1 MLPEDYEE
9 KTVSWE
15 WKQNNLKINKRI
27 VHYTCGKDIAVNSR
41 SKNKE
46 RFYQKNVYSFEMESI
61 FCQNAQCL

>member
-27 VHYTCGKDIAVNSR
+27 VYYTGSKDIAVKSR

-46 RFYQKNVYSFEMESI
+46 RFYQKNVFSFEMESI
-61 FCQNAQCL
+61 FCQNA